1 MNISEKRIQYRE
13 YMENSINILIKNNI
27 KRIVHL
33 LISSNIDISY
43 IMNFRI
49 KIFDD
54 IVRHGLNIGEIEN
67 ASMLYQKNIIN
78 KNLHHYDSKAFN
90 IFIDIVFNSYIDIV
104 ENNKLQFAHNY
115 DYDIINEYETLFV
128 NARDKFITYNYFNI
142 TVLKCE
148 LLKEYYDT
156 KSHTILYEN
165 CNNILTYS
173 ILNKI
178 NIDILIDMLLSLN
191 DEVNEHYRF
200 SAVNVESKL
209 KYVNNVLYFLNDYL
223 FINKGI
229 IVNDY
234 SITAKEKISKLFFNM
249 YIEMYRNR
257 GIIDINISNDFI
269 MKPLLQ
275 GILKG
280 DIGTAGIDGQ
290 IEDLYGM
297 ILPENLSSFKKEYK
311 KMILRGIVK

>member
-13 YMENSINILIKNNI
+13 YMVNSINILIKNNI

-33 LISSNIDISY
+33 LISSDIDISY
-43 IMNFRI
+43 ILNFRI
-49 KIFDD
+49 NIFYDM
-54 IVRHGLNIGEIEN
+54 VRHGLNIGEIEN
-67 ASMLYQKNIIN
+67 ASTLYQKNIIN
-78 KNLHHYDSKAFN
+78 KNLHHYDSKAFD
-90 IFIDIVFNSYIDIV
+90 IFIDIIFNSYIDIV

-115 DYDIINEYETLFV
+115 DYDFINEYESLFRNV
-128 NARDKFITYNYFNI
+128 SDKFITYNYFNI

-148 LLKEYYDT
+148 PLKTYSDIR
-156 KSHTILYEN
+156 SHSFYGD

-178 NIDILIDMLLSLN
+178 NIDILIDMILTLN
-191 DEVNEHYRF
+191 DEVNENYRI
-200 SAVNVESKL
+200 SAVNVEGKI
-209 KYVNNVLYFLNDYL
+209 KYINNVLYFLNDYL
-223 FINKGI
+223 FINKGVI
-229 IVNDY
+229 INDY
-234 SITAKEKISKLFFNM
+234 SKTIKEKISKLFFNM

-257 GIIDINISNDFI
+257 GSIDINISNDFI
-269 MKPLLQ
+269 TVPLLQ